1 LFRLVILVA
10 ASLAI
15 LIALDLT
22 PVILFVLVLLAV
34 IAVVARDVIR
44 DFVAGILIV
53 VENQYSIGDWV
64 RIAGE
69 YGEVEA
75 LALRR
80 TILRTMGGDVVMVPN
95 GDIRTVTNRTRAWAR
110 INLDIGIADPSHL
123 EAARAAI
130 EEAGRRLVTDPAVGP
145 SVIEPPRLMFVSDIT
160 DAGIRLLIWGRVR
173 AAERFAVEGEF
184 RRLLLEALR
193 EAGVE
198 LVAEQ
203 RVRVIDPPPRSPS

>member
-1 LFRLVILVA
+1 
-10 ASLAI
+10 
-15 LIALDLT
+15 
-22 PVILFVLVLLAV
+22 VLLAV
-34 IAVVARDVIR
+34 VAVVARDVIR
-44 DFVAGILIV
+44 AYVAGLLIV
-53 VENQYSIGDWV
+53 LENQYAIGDWV

-80 TILRTMGGDVVMVPN
+80 TILRTMGGDVVMIPN

-110 INLDIGIADPSHL
+110 INIEIGIADPGHV
-123 EAARAAI
+123 EAARAATA
-130 EEAGRRLVTDPAVGP
+130 EAGRRLAADPAMGP
-145 SVIEPPRLMFVSDIT
+145 SVIEPPRLMMVSDIT

-173 AAERFAVEGEF
+173 AAERFAAEGEF

-193 EAGVE
+193 EAGVD

-203 RVRVIDPPPRSPS
+203 RVRVVGAPPRGPS